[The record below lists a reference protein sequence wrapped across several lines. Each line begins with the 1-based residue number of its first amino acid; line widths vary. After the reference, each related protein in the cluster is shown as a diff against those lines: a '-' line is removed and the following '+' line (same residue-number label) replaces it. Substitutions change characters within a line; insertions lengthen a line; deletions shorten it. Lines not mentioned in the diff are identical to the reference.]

1 MFQVCIKL
9 QMSCKMLSLME
20 ITCHAERSFKET
32 SKVMSHNNK
41 SAKLSSFLAD
51 ERKFS
56 LRSIIENK
64 LTTK

>member
-1 MFQVCIKL
+1 MLKQQFVQCRTLTKILNQFIFQGGIKL

-41 SAKLSSFLAD
+41 SAK
-51 ERKFS
+51 
-56 LRSIIENK
+56 
-64 LTTK
+64 